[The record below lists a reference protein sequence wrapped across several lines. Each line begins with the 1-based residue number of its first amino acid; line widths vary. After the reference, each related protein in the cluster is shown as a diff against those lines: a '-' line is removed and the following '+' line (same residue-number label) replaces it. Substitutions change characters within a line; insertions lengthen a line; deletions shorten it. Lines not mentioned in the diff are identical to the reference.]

1 MTQTRIGIV
10 GVCASGKSTLARAL
24 LARGYDA
31 RQISQEH
38 SYVPDLWR
46 RFSKAD
52 VLIYLD
58 ISLATIR
65 QRRGNP
71 NWPAEARAD
80 EVERLRH
87 ARAHCQLYICS
98 DDLTAEDVLARVLDF
113 LAECNVQADRGVAP

>member
-1 MTQTRIGIV
+1 MTQARIGIV

-24 LARGYDA
+24 LAQGFDA

-46 RFSKAD
+46 RFSKVD
-52 VLIYLD
+52 ILIYLD
-58 ISLATIR
+58 VSLATIR

-71 NWPAEARAD
+71 NWPEEARDD

-87 ARAHCQLYICS
+87 ARAHCHLYICS
-98 DDLTAEDVLARVLDF
+98 DGLAAEDVLARVLDF
-113 LAECNVQADRGVAP
+113 LSTNSIRAHPSGPS

>member
-1 MTQTRIGIV
+1 MTQARIGIV

-24 LARGYDA
+24 LAQGFDA

-58 ISLATIR
+58 VSLATIR
-65 QRRGNP
+65 RRRGNP
-71 NWPAEARAD
+71 NWPEEAREV

-87 ARAHCQLYICS
+87 ARDHCHLYICS
-98 DDLTAEDVLARVLDF
+98 DDLAAQEVLTRVLDF
-113 LAECNVQADRGVAP
+113 LTQNGIHAHPSGPS